1 MEYNDDAP
9 LKALKKEVHKAAM
22 FNVYSMV
29 HTGFVVEHTNTQSWH
44 YDLCRGTVT
53 DTLSVCLVLHLVKD
67 ADVHVYSSLELG
79 IKKLWLVSLTV
90 SFAVL

>member
-29 HTGFVVEHTNTQSWH
+29 HTGFVVEHT
-44 YDLCRGTVT
+44 VM
-53 DTLSVCLVLHLVKD
+53 TLRPVQRYCD
-67 ADVHVYSSLELG
+67 
-79 IKKLWLVSLTV
+79 
-90 SFAVL
+90 

>member
-29 HTGFVVEHTNTQSWH
+29 HTGFVVEHTNTPTHSH
-44 YDLCRGTVT
+44 
-53 DTLSVCLVLHLVKD
+53 DTTTCAEVL
-67 ADVHVYSSLELG
+67 
-79 IKKLWLVSLTV
+79 
-90 SFAVL
+90 